1 MDLDSWVDRAQGAR
15 DETST
20 VVKDGA
26 DRGGFGSVLRGEG
39 IFGTKGDQLVFV
51 GPTKKR
57 KRKQSINRSTDI
69 EALILLGSV
78 RASVSPQRLA
88 QLRTAAATTAAR
100 SSMMHVV

>member
-39 IFGTKGDQLVFV
+39 IFGTKGGQLVFV

-57 KRKQSINRSTDI
+57 KRKESINRSTD

-88 QLRTAAATTAAR
+88 QLRTAAAATAAR
-100 SSMMHVV
+100 SSIMHVV